1 MIKMSIGTGCAALAA
16 VLFVGAVPGATHAQ
30 ASNDSP
36 PQRRQHVPPYGLR
49 VAPLGEAA
57 LREAG
62 LPFALEVTYSIA
74 LAYNCGLRL
83 GDTITAVNGEAFDS
97 EDAFWRLMDQR
108 APAIRLDVRR
118 GGQALAVPLEPSA
131 PGCAG

>member
-1 MIKMSIGTGCAALAA
+1 MSVKKLPVWCAALVVVLPLGAA
-16 VLFVGAVPGATHAQ
+16 PTGGHAQ
-30 ASNDSP
+30 ASGDSP

-49 VAPLGEAA
+49 VAPLGEAQ

-62 LPFALEVTYSIA
+62 LPYALEVTYSIA

-83 GDTITAVNGEAFDS
+83 GDVIVSVNGERFDS
-97 EDAFWRLMDQR
+97 EDAFWRLMDQH

-118 GGQALAVPLEPSA
+118 GGQVQPLPLQPSA
-131 PGCAG
+131 PGCTG